1 MQQTFVEILRSTA
14 DERRALFSSV
24 AAQLETQAANIEK
37 DLYVCWVLDFLF
49 NRRQT
54 DPIGLYFKGGTSL
67 SKAYGLIKR
76 FSEDI
81 DIGIY
86 KADLNVPLEAD
97 IAALPSVNK
106 QQRTLAEQVDEAAR
120 QYISGPLREEMAAEI
135 AAVEEAVGQAGH
147 FSLGFGFD
155 AYRNK
160 EALDILVLSYKS
172 VFDAGD
178 AYVQA
183 AVRIEGGARPDPEP
197 AEPREIVPY
206 IASEL
211 PKELDLAVPNVTT
224 VRPERTFWEKVLI
237 LHAMTEMTEKRE
249 AEAKPDR
256 PIPDLNRYSR
266 HYYDVH
272 QIWTHPDHGTA
283 TASMRD
289 LAEAC
294 RRHKELMF
302 RAPDHRYDRAVPG
315 SYRLVPTDNMRAK
328 LAADYARM
336 SAMIFGTPP
345 TFADVMASIE
355 ALEHQLNSA
364 ATDVSGTGDTLTEE
378 ETQVGRVGR
387 DRNS

>member
-1 MQQTFVEILRSTA
+1 MQTTFIEILRSSV
-14 DERRALFSSV
+14 DDRRALFSTV
-24 AAQLETQAANIEK
+24 AAYLKTEAQNIEK

-49 NRRQT
+49 NRRGD

-67 SKAYGLIKR
+67 SKAYGLIHR

-86 KADLNVPLEAD
+86 KADLHVPLEAE
-97 IAALPSVNK
+97 IAALPSVNQ
-106 QQRTLAEQVDEAAR
+106 QQRALAEKVDEAAR
-120 QYISGPLREEMAAEI
+120 QYISGPLKGALTKEIEAVEGAAE
-135 AAVEEAVGQAGH
+135 QPGH
-147 FSLGFGFD
+147 FSMGFGFD

-160 EALDILVLSYKS
+160 EALDVLVVGYKS
-172 VFDAGD
+172 VFDTGD

-197 AEPREIVPY
+197 AEPRDIAPY
-206 IASEL
+206 IASEMR
-211 PKELDLAVPNVTT
+211 EGMDLTVRNVTT

-237 LHAMTEMTEKRE
+237 LHAMTEMTEKRS

-256 PIPDLNRYSR
+256 PVPDLNRYSR

-272 QIWTHPDHGTA
+272 QIWTHPDYGVA
-283 TASMRD
+283 TTSMRD

-294 RRHKELMF
+294 RQHKELMF

-315 SYRLVPTDNMRAK
+315 SYRLVPTADMRAK
-328 LAADYARM
+328 LGADYERM
-336 SAMIFGTPP
+336 SAMIFGTPL

-355 ALEHQLNSA
+355 ALEQHLNA
-364 ATDVSGTGDTLTEE
+364 GPPNT
-378 ETQVGRVGR
+378 
-387 DRNS
+387 